1 MSVLVTSH
9 CSDMIMSEGGSSLSG
24 SFQSDE
30 RRGDPLLLWFR
41 MTLVLLWGND
51 TNRGGEME
59 SKGEDSPS
67 ITVL

>member
-30 RRGDPLLLWFR
+30 RRGDPLLLWFG
-41 MTLVLLWGND
+41 MNSVAMNKD
-51 TNRGGEME
+51 TSFIMGE
-59 SKGEDSPS
+59 
-67 ITVL
+67 